1 MDVSIFGLG
10 YVGTVC
16 AACLSGPDRK
26 VIGVDL
32 NQAKI
37 DAINDGQAPIVEP
50 DVPERIAA
58 AVAAGQLRA
67 TTSARDAVLASNV
80 SLVCVGTPSH
90 TNGSLDLTYMER
102 VCGEIGEVLREKT
115 TPHLVVIRSTV
126 LPGTLHEIVIPAL
139 ERASGR
145 SVGDQLGVA
154 SNPEFL
160 RESTAVADFFDPPSI
175 VVGAT
180 SPEWSARV
188 LELYEGIDA
197 PIIET
202 EIPVAE
208 LVKYTANAFHALKV
222 AFANEVGAFAKA
234 HGVDSHAVMDIFCR
248 DEKLN
253 ISRAYLK
260 PGFAFGGSCLPKDLR
275 AICHQS
281 KQKDVATPVFNAIL
295 ESNTH
300 HIGRLVDAIQRGGR
314 CTVGF
319 MGMTFKKQTDDF
331 RESPY
336 VEVIERL
343 LGKGYP
349 VLIHDRY
356 IAISRLIGANR
367 QYIEEHV
374 PHLASRLVDTLD
386 ELVESCDVL
395 VIAHSPDDGAKSL
408 LQTRTDQRV
417 IDLVRLPDPEQIPAQ
432 YEGLVW

>member
-16 AACLSGPDRK
+16 AACLSGAGRN
-26 VIGVDL
+26 VIGVDV
-32 NQAKI
+32 NHAKI
-37 DAINDGQAPIVEP
+37 DAINAGHAPIVEP
-50 DVPERIAA
+50 EVSERIAA

-67 TTSARDAVLASNV
+67 TTSAKEAVLASDV
-80 SLVCVGTPSH
+80 SLVCVGTPSRA
-90 TNGSLDLTYMER
+90 NGSLDLAYLER
-102 VCGEIGEVLREKT
+102 VCEEIGESLKEKE

-126 LPGTLHEIVIPAL
+126 LPGTLHETVIPAL
-139 ERASGR
+139 EKSSGR

-160 RESTAVADFFDPPSI
+160 RESTAVADFFGPPSI

-202 EIPVAE
+202 EIPIAE
-208 LVKYTANAFHALKV
+208 LVKYTANSFHALKV
-222 AFANEVGAFAKA
+222 AFANEVGAFAKS
-234 HGVDSHAVMDIFCR
+234 HGIDSHAVMDIFCR

-281 KQKDVATPVFNAIL
+281 KMRDVATPVLDAIL

-319 MGMTFKKQTDDF
+319 MGMTFKRQTDDL

-349 VLIHDRY
+349 VLIRDRY
-356 IAISRLIGANR
+356 IAISRLMGANR
-367 QYIEEHV
+367 EYIEEHV

-386 ELVESCDVL
+386 ELVERCDVL
-395 VIAHSPDDGAKSL
+395 VIAHAPDDGTKSL
-408 LQTRTDQRV
+408 LHTRPDQRV
-417 IDLVRLPDPEQIPAQ
+417 IDLVRLPDPERIPAQ